1 MMMIIMMIKIIMMM
15 VMMIM
20 MIRVCLSCHD
30 EMSQQSA
37 GVNTSNNGE
46 LWFVL
51 RRCNVT
57 L

>member
-1 MMMIIMMIKIIMMM
+1 MMNIMMMMIMMII
-15 VMMIM
+15 IM

-46 LWFVL
+46 LYFVF